1 MELVNSFSVNVP
13 IDRAWALL
21 TDVEKIAPCLPGAQL
36 EEIEGDEFRGSVKV
50 KVGPITAAY
59 KGKASFIELNS
70 DTHTA
75 VLRAEGRDTKG
86 AGNASATV
94 TATLVGDEVKTD
106 VTVNTNL
113 AITGKVASFGR
124 GVLADV
130 SNKLLTQFVASLEE
144 LIANDGVEA
153 ESSATASSDSVASGE
168 SKEGQ
173 ADGGSA
179 QGNGSAPSGSSTGE
193 GSAPKSEPVKKV
205 FEYKEQEPVD
215 LLGAVGSPIIKRLVP
230 AVAGTLFFLALVFI
244 RRARRAKR

>member
-50 KVGPITAAY
+50 KVGPITASY

-70 DTHTA
+70 ETHTA

-94 TATLVGDEVKTD
+94 TAVLTGDDVKTD

-130 SNKLLTQFVASLEE
+130 SNKLLTQFVVSLEE
-144 LIANDGVEA
+144 LIANDGVEDK
-153 ESSATASSDSVASGE
+153 SSSDDSEATKGGNSNEGGDVQANGAAPSTEGASSE
-168 SKEGQ
+168 
-173 ADGGSA
+173 
-179 QGNGSAPSGSSTGE
+179 
-193 GSAPKSEPVKKV
+193 SAPKSEPVKKV
-205 FEYKEQEPVD
+205 FEHKEQEPVD

-230 AVAGTLFFLALVFI
+230 AVAGTLFFLVLVFI
-244 RRARRAKR
+244 RRARKAKR

>member
-50 KVGPITAAY
+50 KVGPITASY

-70 DTHTA
+70 ETHTA

-94 TATLVGDEVKTD
+94 TAVLTGDEVKTD

-144 LIANDGVEA
+144 LIANDGVEDD
-153 ESSATASSDSVASGE
+153 SSAAPSTETTSPATNGDAVNVEA
-168 SKEGQ
+168 
-173 ADGGSA
+173 
-179 QGNGSAPSGSSTGE
+179 NGSAPSSDGASTSE
-193 GSAPKSEPVKKV
+193 ASTTKSEPVKKV
-205 FEYKEQEPVD
+205 FEHKEQEPVD

>member
-50 KVGPITAAY
+50 KVGPITASY

-94 TATLVGDEVKTD
+94 TAILTGDETKTD
-106 VTVNTNL
+106 VSVNTNL

-144 LIANDGVEA
+144 LIANDGVESEA
-153 ESSATASSDSVASGE
+153 SSASGDASTSAEGE
-168 SKEGQ
+168 PGATQTTE
-173 ADGGSA
+173 A
-179 QGNGSAPSGSSTGE
+179 APSENSATNE
-193 GSAPKSEPVKKV
+193 PSAPKAEPVKKV
-205 FEYKEQEPVD
+205 FEPKEQEPVD
-215 LLGAVGSPIIKRLVP
+215 LLGAVGSPLIKRLVP
-230 AVAGTLFFLALVFI
+230 AVAGTVFFLVLVFI

>member
-50 KVGPITAAY
+50 KVGPITASY

-70 DTHTA
+70 ETHTA

-94 TATLVGDEVKTD
+94 TAVLTGDDVKTD

-130 SNKLLTQFVASLEE
+130 SNKLLTQFVVSLEE
-144 LIANDGVEA
+144 LIANDGVEDK
-153 ESSATASSDSVASGE
+153 SSSDDSEATKGASSN
-168 SKEGQ
+168 EGGD
-173 ADGGSA
+173 AKA
-179 QGNGSAPSGSSTGE
+179 NGAAPSIEGASSE
-193 GSAPKSEPVKKV
+193 PAPKSEPVKKV
-205 FEYKEQEPVD
+205 FEQKEQEPVD

-230 AVAGTLFFLALVFI
+230 AVAGTLFFLVLVFI